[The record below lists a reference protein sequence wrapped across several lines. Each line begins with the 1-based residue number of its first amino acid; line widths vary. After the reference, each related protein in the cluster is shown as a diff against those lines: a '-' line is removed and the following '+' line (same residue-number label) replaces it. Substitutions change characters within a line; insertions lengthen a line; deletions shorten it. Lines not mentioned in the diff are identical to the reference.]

1 MATCL
6 NDPDIPDHMEQRL
19 ADLKKKQKE
28 EYSNVSDDHDD
39 EKLDAEGAGAD
50 VPIMGG
56 DEEESG
62 SSGDDSEDDE
72 PPAKRVRL
80 ARVSVDAHVVQEGM
94 NFDLDIGRISRS
106 MSRLSRSSRAS
117 SIVSLSGSVHSIS

>member
-28 EYSNVSDDHDD
+28 EYSNISDNDD

-56 DEEESG
+56 DEEESW
-62 SSGDDSEDDE
+62 SSDDSEDDE

-80 ARVSVDAHVVQEGM
+80 ARVSADAHVVQAGM
-94 NFDLDIGRISRS
+94 NFDLDVGRISRS

-117 SIVSLSGSVHSIS
+117 SIVSLSDSVHSIS